1 MVAQLLYIEL
11 QKFQIKVVV
20 TIKKF
25 NRNIDVKIVLS
36 GSEKVAK
43 ILAVKK
49 NYTMN
54 NAYKIPN
61 KSYLGK
67 FTKIPTIEYQFNALL
82 LEKY

>member
-1 MVAQLLYIEL
+1 MVVQLLYIEL

-25 NRNIDVKIVLS
+25 NQNIDVKIVLS
-36 GSEKVAK
+36 GSEKVAQ

-49 NYTMN
+49 NYTM
-54 NAYKIPN
+54 
-61 KSYLGK
+61 SYLGK
-67 FTKIPTIEYQFNALL
+67 FTKILTIAYQFNALL